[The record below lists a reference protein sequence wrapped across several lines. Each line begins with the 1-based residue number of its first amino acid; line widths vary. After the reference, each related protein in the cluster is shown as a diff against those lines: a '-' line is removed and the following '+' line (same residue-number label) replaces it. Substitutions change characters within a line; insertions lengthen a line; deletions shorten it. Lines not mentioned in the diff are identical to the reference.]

1 MRIEAT
7 IAQEHA
13 WSASVLETTVI
24 EPQWRVW
31 EYPEPEIVLGCSQR
45 ALRNAALQRVA
56 SSLPVSVRP
65 SGGGA
70 VLAGPWML
78 GVTVVLPPGHPL
90 AGPGLVDSYRWL
102 GQLHAEVLRASGV
115 EARAFDPRALS
126 APDRAVAASD
136 RAVAA
141 SDCAVAASDCG
152 LPAEARRAAPPGPAG
167 TPVKWACFGSLA
179 PWEVLAADGRK
190 LTGLAQQRK
199 RNGVAYSAGTLV
211 ARPDWALLCD
221 AIGAPEDAPRLDALT
236 SNCLDAAREQTRLVV
251 LRARLAT
258 RLDTALEAAL
268 ASGG

>member
-13 WSASVLETTVI
+13 WSASVLETTVV

-45 ALRNAALQRVA
+45 ALRDAALQRVA
-56 SSLPVSVRP
+56 GSLPVSVRP

-78 GVTVVLPPGHPL
+78 GVTVVLPPGHRL
-90 AGPGLVDSYRWL
+90 AGPGLVGSYRWL
-102 GQLHAEVLRASGV
+102 GRLHAEVLRASGV
-115 EARAFDPRALS
+115 EACAFDPQALS
-126 APDRAVAASD
+126 APDRA
-136 RAVAA
+136 AVAA
-141 SDCAVAASDCG
+141 DRG
-152 LPAEARRAAPPGPAG
+152 PPAEAGRAAPPGPAG

-199 RNGVAYSAGTLV
+199 RSGVAYSAGTLV